1 MPTFIVSCVFLLLLP
16 VPPCFLFFFP
26 PGLDAVASLSIPVI
40 YPEIC
45 FTSASEW
52 DIKAA
57 GGGTAPPADQ
67 QIISGGRFIHLH
79 LTQEEV
85 TAAAA
90 RRWDGGGGNLASRGE
105 NWEGLDEER
114 ERERG
119 WRDVDRVL
127 DGVRGQ
133 SWLWKWA
140 SVSAAAEMNT
150 ARGGKLTSSS
160 LYICG
165 CLGD

>member
-1 MPTFIVSCVFLLLLP
+1 MCQLLSCLVFFSFS
-16 VPPCFLFFFP
+16 FLSPSLF
-26 PGLDAVASLSIPVI
+26 LSSWTRRSAVASLSIPVI

-67 QIISGGRFIHLH
+67 QIISRGRFIHLN

-90 RRWDGGGGNLASRGE
+90 WGGTVAEEIWHRGE
-105 NWEGLDEER
+105 RIGRDWIKR
-114 ERERG
+114 ERETG
-119 WRDVDRVL
+119 WRDVDRVQG
-127 DGVRGQ
+127 GVRGQ

-140 SVSAAAEMNT
+140 SVFCSSGDEHSSR
-150 ARGGKLTSSS
+150 RGN
-160 LYICG
+160 
-165 CLGD
+165 